1 MDENLLSQT
10 PITTARPT
18 GWAWV
23 SLVFSAAGL
32 LLMALGGWL
41 YLQPWVEALQ
51 PPARIVAVTPV
62 SPTPTPAPTVATATP
77 PPTPTPLPP
86 TPVVQAETA
95 PTAAATIP
103 PTPAPPTPPPAAAAS
118 LEDNPLPV
126 VETPPAEPPPA
137 QPAAAAPSG
146 RAPLNR
152 IVAESINLDAPVI
165 EVGWD
170 VVMQNGVPVNVWKV
184 ADYAAGWH
192 RNSTM
197 PGEGGN
203 VVLSGHHNIKGEV
216 FRYIVNLNP
225 GDAVTLFDAN
235 GQAYRYA
242 VEDKFIVKD
251 KGEPDAV
258 RQANA
263 RWIGP
268 FNDERLTL
276 ITCWPYTNNTHRVVV
291 IAKPINPF

>member
-1 MDENLLSQT
+1 MDENLLSQN
-10 PITTARPT
+10 PITTARAT

-23 SLVFSAAGL
+23 SLVFSATGL

-51 PPARIVAVTPV
+51 PPARIIAVTPV
-62 SPTPTPAPTVATATP
+62 SPTPSPAPTVATATP
-77 PPTPTPLPP
+77 PPTPTPPPP

-95 PTAAATIP
+95 PTAAAIIP
-103 PTPAPPTPPPAAAAS
+103 PTPAPPTPPPPATAAAS

-126 VETPPAEPPPA
+126 VETPPAASPQVEPA
-137 QPAAAAPSG
+137 AAAAPSG

-276 ITCWPYTNNTHRVVV
+276 ITC
-291 IAKPINPF
+291 